1 MLVIEFLEND
11 VKVAECKAQEVFS
24 LTPEQQRSFW
34 EVQDDRNRSIK
45 LRYEDE

>member
-11 VKVAECKAQEVFS
+11 VKVAECEAREVFS

-34 EVQDDRNRSIK
+34 SIQDDRERAIK
-45 LRYEDE
+45 LRYEED